1 MVERQ
6 FRLLL
11 FRQPKSQF
19 RGVVAAG
26 VPELANRMFLNNI
39 SLLLEITGE

>member
-11 FRQPKSQF
+11 FRQPKASF
-19 RGVVAAG
+19 AALSLPA